1 MDSVLDDIGLMLSAF
16 HFDIFL
22 NVSWSGQEE
31 REIEKCEKEFRDTV
45 ESVST
50 VHTVHGPN
58 RLFRRF
64 LKFIRTGYG
73 FFWLKYSRKFASNKN
88 IPESL
93 LATKPSIQKN
103 MVHCIVRR
111 HTYTRIKTQS
121 KITYVTGP
129 ILLDI
134 TQCINTSS
142 LRSNPIILE
151 LFSSNFFKLYS
162 LSILS
167 FLFFIACTEPS
178 RAHRV
183 SKNMCVSALLL
194 FPTSQHSLQ
203 PRSPKITK
211 FTSNDV
217 PFFFLEV

>member
-50 VHTVHGPN
+50 VHGPRSN
-58 RLFRRF
+58 LAVQGVFSNF
-64 LKFIRTGYG
+64 VRTGFMV
-73 FFWLKYSRKFASNKN
+73 FFGLNTHESERNKN

-167 FLFFIACTEPS
+167 FLSLFIACL
-178 RAHRV
+178 H
-183 SKNMCVSALLL
+183 
-194 FPTSQHSLQ
+194 
-203 PRSPKITK
+203 
-211 FTSNDV
+211 
-217 PFFFLEV
+217 